1 MKLSK
6 HYYSTTNANNTIY
19 YTDDGNFPTNATTSY
34 TNPIILNNT
43 RILKARSYSSNP
55 LILPGFIEYH
65 TYFINDTHSLPIIS
79 ISGSDVDNLLSGN
92 QIEPFGT
99 FEIFEASGVLI
110 DKNRGQYNKH
120 GNDSWAYDQRGF
132 DYIVRD
138 QLGYG
143 HEVEGQI
150 FRGKNRDG
158 FAFIEAASN
167 DNYPFSYGG
176 SGAHVRIHIAIHQ
189 VAGLRLDEKHMNLT
203 YLNGNYWGVYD

>member
-1 MKLSK
+1 MDLLIGGVFDNPTPNANNTNAFLGYAEKPIFSINGG
-6 HYYSTTNANNTIY
+6 YYVGSANITISTTNANNTIY

-150 FRGKNRDG
+150 FRGK
-158 FAFIEAASN
+158 IVMAS
-167 DNYPFSYGG
+167 S
-176 SGAHVRIHIAIHQ
+176 V
-189 VAGLRLDEKHMNLT
+189 
-203 YLNGNYWGVYD
+203 